1 MPTYQLVIAPAA
13 MKDLK
18 NIYQSGVQ
26 LWGENKSS
34 HYLDNL
40 KELFW
45 TLTKHP
51 YIGVQRPELL
61 SSIRSIPFESHTLF
75 YRVITNNIEII
86 RVLHSRQDPQQHL

>member
-1 MPTYQLVIAPAA
+1 MSTYQLVIAPAA

-18 NIYQSGVQ
+18 NIYQYGVQ
-26 LWGENKSS
+26 LWGKTKSS

-51 YIGVQRPELL
+51 YIGV
-61 SSIRSIPFESHTLF
+61 
-75 YRVITNNIEII
+75 
-86 RVLHSRQDPQQHL
+86 